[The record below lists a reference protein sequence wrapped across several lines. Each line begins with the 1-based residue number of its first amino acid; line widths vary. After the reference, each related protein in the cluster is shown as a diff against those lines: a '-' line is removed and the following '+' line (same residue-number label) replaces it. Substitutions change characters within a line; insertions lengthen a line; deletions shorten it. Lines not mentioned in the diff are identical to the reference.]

1 VAWTK
6 EDVERRVLGVLIE
19 KSLAQ
24 PEYYPMTI
32 NAIVTAC
39 NQKNNRDPVMDV
51 DEDAVYHALED
62 LRLRGAV
69 TVVLPGPGAR
79 TKRYKHEV
87 EDYFHWQKRERAVM
101 AELLLRG
108 PQTTGELRSRCGR
121 MAPFESADVVMNVLN
136 CLAEYEPPCVVKLP
150 RGAGQSA
157 ARYRQLL
164 YEERD
169 LPAAAPA
176 DAPAAAARAES
187 LPDVAALHEAVEALQ
202 KQVEELSQR
211 VERIEKEL
219 R

>member
-1 VAWTK
+1 VAWTR
-6 EDVERRVLGVLIE
+6 EEIERRVLGVLME

-39 NQKNNRDPVMDV
+39 NQKNNRDPMMDL
-51 DEDAVYHALED
+51 DEDAVYHALEE

-87 EDYFHWQKRERAVM
+87 ETYFRWQKRERAVM

-108 PQTTGELRSRCGR
+108 PQTTGELRSRCAR
-121 MAPFESADVVMNVLN
+121 MAPFESVDVVMNVLD
-136 CLAEYEPPCVVKLP
+136 CLAGYEPPCVVKLP

-157 ARYRQLL
+157 DRYRQLL

-169 LPAAAPA
+169 LPAEPA
-176 DAPAAAARAES
+176 
-187 LPDVAALHEAVEALQ
+187 PDVSAPPSGAGSQPDAVSLQDAVEALQ

-211 VERIEKEL
+211 VERIENEL

>member
-1 VAWTK
+1 MAWTK
-6 EDVERRVLGVLIE
+6 EEIERRVLGVLIE

-51 DEDAVYHALED
+51 DEDAAYHALEE

-87 EDYFHWQKRERAVM
+87 ETYFRWQKRERAVM

-108 PQTTGELRSRCGR
+108 PQTTGELRSRCAR
-121 MAPFESADVVMNVLN
+121 MAPFESVDVVMNVLD
-136 CLAEYEPPCVVKLP
+136 CLAGYEPPCVVKLP
-150 RGAGQSA
+150 RGAGQSVD
-157 ARYRQLL
+157 RYRQLL

-176 DAPAAAARAES
+176 DAQAAAPRAEP
-187 LPDVAALHEAVEALQ
+187 LADVAALQQALQ
-202 KQVEELSQR
+202 ALRKQVEELSQR
-211 VERIEKEL
+211 VERIENEL